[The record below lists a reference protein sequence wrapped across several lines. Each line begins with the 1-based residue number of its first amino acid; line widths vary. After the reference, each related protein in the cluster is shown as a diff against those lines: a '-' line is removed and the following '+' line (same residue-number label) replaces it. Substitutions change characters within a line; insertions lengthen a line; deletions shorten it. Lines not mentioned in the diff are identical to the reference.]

1 MPPRRLS
8 DPSRFPGLG
17 LAPCEVRELLRDG
30 HRAGERAIGWGVGL
44 PDPADPDG
52 ALRAITPG
60 GVPIFGPLLAA
71 AETAGRL
78 RLLVLTDRRLLTVRR
93 AARARRAVAE
103 QEVPLGEARVGVERL
118 GRASG
123 RTRRY
128 RVRVGGRGEREGVFL
143 VAATEGAASARLVA
157 GLEAV
162 AGARAPEPANGH
174 GAGRPARYAPRA
186 PAGSRAA
193 TQRRPERRRNHGE

>member
-1 MPPRRLS
+1 RGSGRRGRRRGLIPARRGGAGAGRRTRVRGRAGRALMPPRRLS
-8 DPSRFPGLG
+8 GPPRFPGLG
-17 LAPCEVRELLRDG
+17 LAPCEVRRLLRDG
-30 HRAGERAIGWGVGL
+30 HRAGDRANGCGGGL
-44 PDPADPDG
+44 PEPADPDG
-52 ALRAITPG
+52 AVRAIISG

-123 RTRRY
+123 R
-128 RVRVGGRGEREGVFL
+128 
-143 VAATEGAASARLVA
+143 
-157 GLEAV
+157 
-162 AGARAPEPANGH
+162 
-174 GAGRPARYAPRA
+174 
-186 PAGSRAA
+186 
-193 TQRRPERRRNHGE
+193 